1 MPPPPFR
8 RRHVHGQL
16 HLHHRRRLCEC
27 CASPNFHICH
37 LIDRGGFPA
46 PAHVLLSVMKAGGK
60 GCASPGGVVSPAAPP
75 PLPSHPPAPQAA
87 LTAANV
93 AVASS
98 DVCKGKVCCGDGIA
112 RVVEWGVVL
121 YGGRCIRACGGAR
134 DVMLVASLLLFLS
147 LLFSSSFCRRTRVL
161 LPSPFKPTSPL
172 TH

>member
-1 MPPPPFR
+1 MSLPRILVLARAAIPTESVVRLILGETPRTPGNTWDSGNPESQVTR
-8 RRHVHGQL
+8 ILVL
-16 HLHHRRRLCEC
+16 HARLH
-27 CASPNFHICH
+27 
-37 LIDRGGFPA
+37 PA
-46 PAHVLLSVMKAGGK
+46 KD
-60 GCASPGGVVSPAAPP
+60 
-75 PLPSHPPAPQAA
+75 LPSHPPAPQAA

-161 LPSPFKPTSPL
+161 LPSPSKPTSAL